1 MCLKGGIIDIW
12 NVDISFFNYLKKKYV
27 FKVEDRDLVKYCD
40 GMVGYYL
47 LIY

>member
-12 NVDISFFNYLKKKYV
+12 NVDKIFFDYLKKKYV
-27 FKVEDRDLVKYCD
+27 FKFEDRDLVKYCD

-47 LIY
+47 LIN